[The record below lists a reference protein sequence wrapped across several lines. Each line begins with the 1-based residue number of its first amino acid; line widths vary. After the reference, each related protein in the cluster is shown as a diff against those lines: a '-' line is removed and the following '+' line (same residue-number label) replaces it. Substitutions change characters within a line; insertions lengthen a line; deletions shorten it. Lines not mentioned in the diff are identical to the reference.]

1 MSGIRFPQLP
11 AAYLGPQQAYT
22 KLGMNTISNKDPLI
36 HCTSGAIEVSYPAVT
51 FPLFTYFIC
60 FFFIDCALWKS
71 KSTLIYYLFSL
82 YKFLLICQSK
92 AVLFYNND
100 INFYRIYSY

>member
-51 FPLFTYFIC
+51 YLLTLSVFTVSTVHGGNPNQLSFI
-60 FFFIDCALWKS
+60 
-71 KSTLIYYLFSL
+71 
-82 YKFLLICQSK
+82 ICS
-92 AVLFYNND
+92 AYTN
-100 INFYRIYSY
+100 SC